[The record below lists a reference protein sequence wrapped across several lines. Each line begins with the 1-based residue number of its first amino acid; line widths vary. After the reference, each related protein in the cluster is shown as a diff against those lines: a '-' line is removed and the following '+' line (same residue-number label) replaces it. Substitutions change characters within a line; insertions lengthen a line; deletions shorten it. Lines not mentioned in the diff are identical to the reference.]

1 MPQSFAQE
9 AIVKRPPRGNGS
21 GDRGAVYVDA
31 ITTSSLAATLVIP
44 AGLPMTGGFVTWE
57 CDVDVYI
64 RIGNDATMG
73 AATTSD
79 WVIPALTVV
88 EWRHDEKDAYFSAR
102 AVTTSGTIRRYLS
115 NS

>member
-1 MPQSFAQE
+1 MTTFSQE

-21 GDRGAVYVDA
+21 SERGAVYVDA
-31 ITTSSLAATLVIP
+31 LTTASIAATLVIP
-44 AGLPMTGGFVTWE
+44 AGLPMTGGYVTWE

-64 RIGNDATMG
+64 RVGDASVG

-88 EWRHDEKDAYFSAR
+88 EWRHDEKDAYFRAR

>member
-1 MPQSFAQE
+1 MTSFAQE
-9 AIVKRPPRGNGS
+9 AIVKRPPRGNAS
-21 GDRGAVYVDA
+21 GERGAVYVDA
-31 ITTSSLAATLVIP
+31 LTATSTAATLVIP
-44 AGLPMTGGFVTWE
+44 AGLPMTGGYVTWE

-64 RIGNDATMG
+64 RVGDANVG

-88 EWRHDEKDAYFSAR
+88 EWRHDERDTHFRAR
-102 AVTTSGTIRRYLS
+102 VVTTAGTIRRYLS